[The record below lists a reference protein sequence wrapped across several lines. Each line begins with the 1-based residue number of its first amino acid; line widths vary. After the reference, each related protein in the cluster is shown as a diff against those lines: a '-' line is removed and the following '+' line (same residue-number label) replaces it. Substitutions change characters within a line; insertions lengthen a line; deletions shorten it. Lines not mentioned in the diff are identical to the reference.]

1 MFACCTGQSRLA
13 WPEQFSGIPPNVLV
27 QACVSSE
34 IEASDDGKVVGGGFV
49 ASLGGVLGDRGG
61 LAGGGVDVLDVLDE
75 GVTDEDVVDQL
86 AAAAKAPAVASLFG
100 DQRREVPQA

>member
-34 IEASDDGKVVGGGFV
+34 IEARDDGKVVGGGFV
-49 ASLGGVLGDRGG
+49 ASLARH
-61 LAGGGVDVLDVLDE
+61 A
-75 GVTDEDVVDQL
+75 
-86 AAAAKAPAVASLFG
+86 
-100 DQRREVPQA
+100 R